1 MNLTP
6 YLIRGL
12 ATGGQFALVAIGYT
26 MVYGILKLINFAHG
40 DLFMLSGIMMIYLAA
55 SFPTMPMWVT
65 ILIMIALTVF
75 VGFAIEK
82 CAYSPLRTA
91 PRMSVMISAI
101 GVSYLLQNLVCYV
114 TGGLAK
120 QFPDI
125 PLISQSVRVFGVK
138 DKLAV
143 FISPLVAVVLM
154 VVLVLIINHTK
165 FGMSMRAV
173 SKDFETAQL
182 TIVPRGQAGGMTIF
196 LPEEDRSYRSK
207 AYMTQQ
213 IVSLLGGRAAEELI
227 LGDIS
232 TGASSDIQ
240 RATAIARK
248 MVGTYGMSE
257 KLGNVAFDAGT
268 DEVFIG
274 KSMGHTRPYSEKTA
288 AEMDEEIRAIIDSA
302 YDQCRRI
309 LTANREQLVAVAEY
323 LLVHETMDAETF
335 ESYFA
340 GEKTSEEH

>member
-101 GVSYLLQNLVCYV
+101 GVSYLLQNLVCYI

-125 PLISQSVRVFGVK
+125 PLISQSVKILGVK

-143 FISPLVAVVLM
+143 FVSPLVAVVLM

-182 TIVPRGQAGGMTIF
+182 MGVKINRVISMTFIIGSF
-196 LPEEDRSYRSK
+196 L
-207 AYMTQQ
+207 AA
-213 IVSLLGGRAAEELI
+213 VGALL
-227 LGDIS
+227 
-232 TGASSDIQ
+232 
-240 RATAIARK
+240 
-248 MVGTYGMSE
+248 
-257 KLGNVAFDAGT
+257 
-268 DEVFIG
+268 
-274 KSMGHTRPYSEKTA
+274 
-288 AEMDEEIRAIIDSA
+288 
-302 YDQCRRI
+302 
-309 LTANREQLVAVAEY
+309 
-323 LLVHETMDAETF
+323 
-335 ESYFA
+335 YFA
-340 GEKTSEEH
+340 KNTGINHMAGSTPGIKAFIAAVVGGIGSVPGAVVGALLIGVVESLAKAFGLADFSDVISFALLIIILVIKPTGLFGEKTTEKV

>member
-55 SFPTMPMWVT
+55 SFPTIPMWVT

-154 VVLVLIINHTK
+154 VILVLIINHTK

-182 TIVPRGQAGGMTIF
+182 MGVKINRVISMTFIIRSF
-196 LPEEDRSYRSK
+196 L
-207 AYMTQQ
+207 AA
-213 IVSLLGGRAAEELI
+213 VGALL
-227 LGDIS
+227 
-232 TGASSDIQ
+232 
-240 RATAIARK
+240 
-248 MVGTYGMSE
+248 
-257 KLGNVAFDAGT
+257 
-268 DEVFIG
+268 
-274 KSMGHTRPYSEKTA
+274 
-288 AEMDEEIRAIIDSA
+288 
-302 YDQCRRI
+302 
-309 LTANREQLVAVAEY
+309 
-323 LLVHETMDAETF
+323 
-335 ESYFA
+335 YFA
-340 GEKTSEEH
+340 KNTGINHMAGSTPGIKAFIAAVVGGIGSVPGAVVGALLIGVVESLAKAFGLADFSDVISFALLIIILVIKPTGLFGEKTTEKV

>member
-55 SFPTMPMWVT
+55 SFPTMPLWVT

-101 GVSYLLQNLVCYV
+101 GVSYLLQNLVCYI

-154 VVLVLIINHTK
+154 VILVLIINHTK

-182 TIVPRGQAGGMTIF
+182 MGVKINRVISMTFIIGSFLAAVGALLYFAKNTGINHMAGSTPGIKAFIAAVVGGIGSVPGAVVGALIIGVVES
-196 LPEEDRSYRSK
+196 LAK
-207 AYMTQQ
+207 AFGLADFSD
-213 IVSLLGGRAAEELI
+213 V
-227 LGDIS
+227 IS
-232 TGASSDIQ
+232 FA
-240 RATAIARK
+240 
-248 MVGTYGMSE
+248 
-257 KLGNVAFDAGT
+257 
-268 DEVFIG
+268 
-274 KSMGHTRPYSEKTA
+274 
-288 AEMDEEIRAIIDSA
+288 
-302 YDQCRRI
+302 
-309 LTANREQLVAVAEY
+309 
-323 LLVHETMDAETF
+323 LLVIILVIKPTGLF
-335 ESYFA
+335 
-340 GEKTSEEH
+340 GEKTTEKV

>member
-6 YLIRGL
+6 YLIRGF

-154 VVLVLIINHTK
+154 VILVLIINHTK

-182 TIVPRGQAGGMTIF
+182 MGVKINRVISMTFIIGSF
-196 LPEEDRSYRSK
+196 L
-207 AYMTQQ
+207 AA
-213 IVSLLGGRAAEELI
+213 VGALL
-227 LGDIS
+227 
-232 TGASSDIQ
+232 
-240 RATAIARK
+240 
-248 MVGTYGMSE
+248 
-257 KLGNVAFDAGT
+257 
-268 DEVFIG
+268 
-274 KSMGHTRPYSEKTA
+274 
-288 AEMDEEIRAIIDSA
+288 
-302 YDQCRRI
+302 
-309 LTANREQLVAVAEY
+309 
-323 LLVHETMDAETF
+323 
-335 ESYFA
+335 YFA
-340 GEKTSEEH
+340 KNTGINHMAGSTPGIKAFIAAVVGGIGSVPGAVVGALLIGVVESLAKAFGLADFSDVISFALLIIILVIKPTGLFGEKTTEKV

>member
-154 VVLVLIINHTK
+154 VILVLIINHTK

-182 TIVPRGQAGGMTIF
+182 MGVKINRVISMTFIIGSF
-196 LPEEDRSYRSK
+196 L
-207 AYMTQQ
+207 AA
-213 IVSLLGGRAAEELI
+213 VGALL
-227 LGDIS
+227 
-232 TGASSDIQ
+232 
-240 RATAIARK
+240 
-248 MVGTYGMSE
+248 
-257 KLGNVAFDAGT
+257 
-268 DEVFIG
+268 
-274 KSMGHTRPYSEKTA
+274 
-288 AEMDEEIRAIIDSA
+288 
-302 YDQCRRI
+302 
-309 LTANREQLVAVAEY
+309 
-323 LLVHETMDAETF
+323 
-335 ESYFA
+335 YFA
-340 GEKTSEEH
+340 KNTGINHMAGSTPGIKAFIAAVVGGIGSVPGAVVGALLIGVVESLAKAFGLADFSDVISFALLIIILVI

>member
-101 GVSYLLQNLVCYV
+101 GVSYLLQNLVCYI

-120 QFPDI
+120 QFPEI
-125 PLISQSVRVFGVK
+125 PLISQSVKIFGVK

-182 TIVPRGQAGGMTIF
+182 MGVKINRVISMTFIIGSF
-196 LPEEDRSYRSK
+196 L
-207 AYMTQQ
+207 AA
-213 IVSLLGGRAAEELI
+213 VGALL
-227 LGDIS
+227 
-232 TGASSDIQ
+232 
-240 RATAIARK
+240 
-248 MVGTYGMSE
+248 
-257 KLGNVAFDAGT
+257 
-268 DEVFIG
+268 
-274 KSMGHTRPYSEKTA
+274 
-288 AEMDEEIRAIIDSA
+288 
-302 YDQCRRI
+302 
-309 LTANREQLVAVAEY
+309 
-323 LLVHETMDAETF
+323 
-335 ESYFA
+335 YFA
-340 GEKTSEEH
+340 KNTGINHMAGSTPGIKAFIAAVVGGIGSVPGAVVGALIIGVVESLAKAFGLADFSDVISFALLIVILVIKPTGLFGEKTTEKV

>member
-26 MVYGILKLINFAHG
+26 MVYGVLKLINFAHG

-125 PLISQSVRVFGVK
+125 PLISQSIRVFGVK

-143 FISPLVAVVLM
+143 FISPLVAAVLM
-154 VVLVLIINHTK
+154 VILVLIINHTK

-182 TIVPRGQAGGMTIF
+182 MGVKINRVISMTFIIGSF
-196 LPEEDRSYRSK
+196 L
-207 AYMTQQ
+207 AA
-213 IVSLLGGRAAEELI
+213 VGALL
-227 LGDIS
+227 
-232 TGASSDIQ
+232 
-240 RATAIARK
+240 
-248 MVGTYGMSE
+248 
-257 KLGNVAFDAGT
+257 
-268 DEVFIG
+268 
-274 KSMGHTRPYSEKTA
+274 
-288 AEMDEEIRAIIDSA
+288 
-302 YDQCRRI
+302 
-309 LTANREQLVAVAEY
+309 
-323 LLVHETMDAETF
+323 
-335 ESYFA
+335 YFA
-340 GEKTSEEH
+340 KNTGINHMAGSTPGIKAFIAAVVGGIGSVPGAVVGALLIGVVESLAKAFGLADFSDVISFALLIIILVIKPTGLFGEKTTEKV

>member
-125 PLISQSVRVFGVK
+125 PLISQSIRVFGVK

-154 VVLVLIINHTK
+154 VILVLIINHTK

-182 TIVPRGQAGGMTIF
+182 MGVKINRVISMTFIIGSF
-196 LPEEDRSYRSK
+196 L
-207 AYMTQQ
+207 AA
-213 IVSLLGGRAAEELI
+213 VGALL
-227 LGDIS
+227 
-232 TGASSDIQ
+232 
-240 RATAIARK
+240 
-248 MVGTYGMSE
+248 
-257 KLGNVAFDAGT
+257 
-268 DEVFIG
+268 
-274 KSMGHTRPYSEKTA
+274 
-288 AEMDEEIRAIIDSA
+288 
-302 YDQCRRI
+302 
-309 LTANREQLVAVAEY
+309 
-323 LLVHETMDAETF
+323 
-335 ESYFA
+335 YFA
-340 GEKTSEEH
+340 KNTGINHMAGSTPGIKAFIAAVVGGIGSVPGAVVGALPIGVVESLAKAFGLADFSDVISFALLIIILVIKPTGLFGEKTTEKV

>member
-1 MNLTP
+1 MNLIP

-101 GVSYLLQNLVCYV
+101 GVSYLLQNLVCYI

-120 QFPDI
+120 QFPEI

-182 TIVPRGQAGGMTIF
+182 MGVKINRVISMTFIIGSF
-196 LPEEDRSYRSK
+196 L
-207 AYMTQQ
+207 AA
-213 IVSLLGGRAAEELI
+213 VGALL
-227 LGDIS
+227 
-232 TGASSDIQ
+232 
-240 RATAIARK
+240 
-248 MVGTYGMSE
+248 
-257 KLGNVAFDAGT
+257 
-268 DEVFIG
+268 
-274 KSMGHTRPYSEKTA
+274 
-288 AEMDEEIRAIIDSA
+288 
-302 YDQCRRI
+302 
-309 LTANREQLVAVAEY
+309 
-323 LLVHETMDAETF
+323 
-335 ESYFA
+335 YFA
-340 GEKTSEEH
+340 KNTGINHMAGSTPGIKAFIAAVVGGIGSVPGAVVGALLIGVVESLAKAFGLADFSDVISFALLIVILVIKPTGLFGEKTTEKV

>member
-1 MNLTP
+1 MNLPP

-154 VVLVLIINHTK
+154 VILVLIINHTK

-182 TIVPRGQAGGMTIF
+182 MGVKINRVISMTFIIGSF
-196 LPEEDRSYRSK
+196 L
-207 AYMTQQ
+207 AA
-213 IVSLLGGRAAEELI
+213 VGALL
-227 LGDIS
+227 
-232 TGASSDIQ
+232 
-240 RATAIARK
+240 
-248 MVGTYGMSE
+248 
-257 KLGNVAFDAGT
+257 
-268 DEVFIG
+268 
-274 KSMGHTRPYSEKTA
+274 
-288 AEMDEEIRAIIDSA
+288 
-302 YDQCRRI
+302 
-309 LTANREQLVAVAEY
+309 
-323 LLVHETMDAETF
+323 
-335 ESYFA
+335 YFA
-340 GEKTSEEH
+340 KNTGINHMAGSTPGIKAFIAAVVGGIGSVPGAVVGALLIGVVESLAKAFGLADFSDVISFALLIIILVIKPTGLFGEKTTEKV

>member
-101 GVSYLLQNLVCYV
+101 GVSYLLQNLLCYV

-125 PLISQSVRVFGVK
+125 PLISQSIRVFGVK

-143 FISPLVAVVLM
+143 FISPLAAVVLM
-154 VVLVLIINHTK
+154 VILVLIINHTK

-182 TIVPRGQAGGMTIF
+182 MGVKINRVISMTFIIGSF
-196 LPEEDRSYRSK
+196 L
-207 AYMTQQ
+207 AA
-213 IVSLLGGRAAEELI
+213 VGALL
-227 LGDIS
+227 
-232 TGASSDIQ
+232 
-240 RATAIARK
+240 
-248 MVGTYGMSE
+248 
-257 KLGNVAFDAGT
+257 
-268 DEVFIG
+268 
-274 KSMGHTRPYSEKTA
+274 
-288 AEMDEEIRAIIDSA
+288 
-302 YDQCRRI
+302 
-309 LTANREQLVAVAEY
+309 
-323 LLVHETMDAETF
+323 
-335 ESYFA
+335 YFA
-340 GEKTSEEH
+340 KNTGINHMAGSTPGIKAFIAAVVGGIGSVPGAVVGALLIGVVESLAKAFGLADFSDVISFALLIIILVIKPTGLFGEKTTEKV

>member
-182 TIVPRGQAGGMTIF
+182 MGVKINRVISMTFIIGSF
-196 LPEEDRSYRSK
+196 L
-207 AYMTQQ
+207 AA
-213 IVSLLGGRAAEELI
+213 VGALL
-227 LGDIS
+227 
-232 TGASSDIQ
+232 
-240 RATAIARK
+240 
-248 MVGTYGMSE
+248 
-257 KLGNVAFDAGT
+257 
-268 DEVFIG
+268 
-274 KSMGHTRPYSEKTA
+274 
-288 AEMDEEIRAIIDSA
+288 
-302 YDQCRRI
+302 
-309 LTANREQLVAVAEY
+309 
-323 LLVHETMDAETF
+323 
-335 ESYFA
+335 YFA
-340 GEKTSEEH
+340 KNTGINHMAGSTPGIKAFIAAVVGGIGSVPGAVVGALLIGVVESLAKAFGLADFSDVISFALLIIILVIKPTGLFGEKTTEKV

>member
-55 SFPTMPMWVT
+55 AFPTMPMWVT
-65 ILIMIALTVF
+65 ILLMIALTVF

-101 GVSYLLQNLVCYV
+101 GVSYLLQNLVCYI

-120 QFPDI
+120 QFPEI

-143 FISPLVAVVLM
+143 FISPLAAVILM

-182 TIVPRGQAGGMTIF
+182 RGVKINRVISMTFIIGSF
-196 LPEEDRSYRSK
+196 L
-207 AYMTQQ
+207 AA
-213 IVSLLGGRAAEELI
+213 VGALL
-227 LGDIS
+227 
-232 TGASSDIQ
+232 
-240 RATAIARK
+240 
-248 MVGTYGMSE
+248 
-257 KLGNVAFDAGT
+257 
-268 DEVFIG
+268 
-274 KSMGHTRPYSEKTA
+274 
-288 AEMDEEIRAIIDSA
+288 
-302 YDQCRRI
+302 
-309 LTANREQLVAVAEY
+309 
-323 LLVHETMDAETF
+323 
-335 ESYFA
+335 YFA
-340 GEKTSEEH
+340 KNTGINHMAGSTPGIKAFIAAVVGGIGSVPGAVVGALLIGVVESLAKAFGLADFSDVISFALLIIILVIKPTGLFGEKTTEKV

>member
-125 PLISQSVRVFGVK
+125 PLISQSIRVFGVK

-154 VVLVLIINHTK
+154 VILVLIINHTK

-182 TIVPRGQAGGMTIF
+182 MGVKINRVISMTFIIGSFLAGVG
-196 LPEEDRSYRSK
+196 
-207 AYMTQQ
+207 A
-213 IVSLLGGRAAEELI
+213 LL
-227 LGDIS
+227 
-232 TGASSDIQ
+232 
-240 RATAIARK
+240 
-248 MVGTYGMSE
+248 
-257 KLGNVAFDAGT
+257 
-268 DEVFIG
+268 
-274 KSMGHTRPYSEKTA
+274 
-288 AEMDEEIRAIIDSA
+288 
-302 YDQCRRI
+302 
-309 LTANREQLVAVAEY
+309 
-323 LLVHETMDAETF
+323 
-335 ESYFA
+335 YFA
-340 GEKTSEEH
+340 KNTGINHMAGSTPGIKAFIAAVVGGIGSVPGAVVGALLIGVVESLAKAFGLADFSDVISFALLIIILVIKPTGLFGEKTTEKV

>member
-40 DLFMLSGIMMIYLAA
+40 DVFMVSGIMMIYLAA

-101 GVSYLLQNLVCYV
+101 GVSYLLQNLVCYI

-120 QFPDI
+120 QFPEI

-182 TIVPRGQAGGMTIF
+182 MGVKINRVISMTFIIGSF
-196 LPEEDRSYRSK
+196 L
-207 AYMTQQ
+207 AA
-213 IVSLLGGRAAEELI
+213 VGALL
-227 LGDIS
+227 
-232 TGASSDIQ
+232 
-240 RATAIARK
+240 
-248 MVGTYGMSE
+248 
-257 KLGNVAFDAGT
+257 
-268 DEVFIG
+268 
-274 KSMGHTRPYSEKTA
+274 
-288 AEMDEEIRAIIDSA
+288 
-302 YDQCRRI
+302 
-309 LTANREQLVAVAEY
+309 
-323 LLVHETMDAETF
+323 
-335 ESYFA
+335 YFA
-340 GEKTSEEH
+340 KNTGINHMAGSTPGIKAFIAAVVGGIGSVPGAVVGALLIGVVESLAKAFGLADFSDVISFALLIVILVIKPTGLFGEKTTEKV

>member
-55 SFPTMPMWVT
+55 SFPTMPIWVT

-125 PLISQSVRVFGVK
+125 PLISQSIRVFGVK

-154 VVLVLIINHTK
+154 VILVLIINHTK

-182 TIVPRGQAGGMTIF
+182 MGVKINRVISMTFIIGSF
-196 LPEEDRSYRSK
+196 L
-207 AYMTQQ
+207 AA
-213 IVSLLGGRAAEELI
+213 VGALL
-227 LGDIS
+227 
-232 TGASSDIQ
+232 
-240 RATAIARK
+240 
-248 MVGTYGMSE
+248 
-257 KLGNVAFDAGT
+257 
-268 DEVFIG
+268 
-274 KSMGHTRPYSEKTA
+274 
-288 AEMDEEIRAIIDSA
+288 
-302 YDQCRRI
+302 
-309 LTANREQLVAVAEY
+309 
-323 LLVHETMDAETF
+323 
-335 ESYFA
+335 YFA
-340 GEKTSEEH
+340 KNTGINHMAGSTPGIKAFIAAVVGGIGSVPGAVVGALLIGVVESLAKAFGLADFSDVISFALLIIILVIKPTGLFGEKTTEKV

>member
-55 SFPTMPMWVT
+55 SFPTMPLWVT
-65 ILIMIALTVF
+65 ILIMIALTMF

-101 GVSYLLQNLVCYV
+101 GVSYLLQNLVCYI

-125 PLISQSVRVFGVK
+125 PLISQSVKILGVK

-143 FISPLVAVVLM
+143 FVSPLVAVVLM

-182 TIVPRGQAGGMTIF
+182 MGVKINRVISMTFIIGSF
-196 LPEEDRSYRSK
+196 L
-207 AYMTQQ
+207 AA
-213 IVSLLGGRAAEELI
+213 VGALL
-227 LGDIS
+227 
-232 TGASSDIQ
+232 
-240 RATAIARK
+240 
-248 MVGTYGMSE
+248 
-257 KLGNVAFDAGT
+257 
-268 DEVFIG
+268 
-274 KSMGHTRPYSEKTA
+274 
-288 AEMDEEIRAIIDSA
+288 
-302 YDQCRRI
+302 
-309 LTANREQLVAVAEY
+309 
-323 LLVHETMDAETF
+323 
-335 ESYFA
+335 YFA
-340 GEKTSEEH
+340 KNTGINHMAGSTPGIKAFIAAVVGGIGSVPGAVVGALLIGVVESLAKAFGLADFSDVISFALLIIILVIKPTGLFGEKTTEKV

>member
-125 PLISQSVRVFGVK
+125 PLISQSIRVFGVK

-154 VVLVLIINHTK
+154 VILVLIINHTK

-182 TIVPRGQAGGMTIF
+182 MGVKINRVISMTFIIGSF
-196 LPEEDRSYRSK
+196 L
-207 AYMTQQ
+207 AA
-213 IVSLLGGRAAEELI
+213 VGALL
-227 LGDIS
+227 
-232 TGASSDIQ
+232 
-240 RATAIARK
+240 
-248 MVGTYGMSE
+248 
-257 KLGNVAFDAGT
+257 
-268 DEVFIG
+268 
-274 KSMGHTRPYSEKTA
+274 
-288 AEMDEEIRAIIDSA
+288 
-302 YDQCRRI
+302 
-309 LTANREQLVAVAEY
+309 
-323 LLVHETMDAETF
+323 
-335 ESYFA
+335 YFA
-340 GEKTSEEH
+340 KNTGINHMAGSTPGIKAFIAAVVGGIGSVPGAVVGALLIGMVESLAKAFGLADFSDVISFALLIIILVIKPTGLFGEKTTEKV

>member
-40 DLFMLSGIMMIYLAA
+40 DVFMLSGILMIYLAA

-154 VVLVLIINHTK
+154 VILVLIINHTK

-182 TIVPRGQAGGMTIF
+182 MGVKINRVISMTFIIGSF
-196 LPEEDRSYRSK
+196 L
-207 AYMTQQ
+207 AA
-213 IVSLLGGRAAEELI
+213 VGALL
-227 LGDIS
+227 
-232 TGASSDIQ
+232 
-240 RATAIARK
+240 
-248 MVGTYGMSE
+248 
-257 KLGNVAFDAGT
+257 
-268 DEVFIG
+268 
-274 KSMGHTRPYSEKTA
+274 
-288 AEMDEEIRAIIDSA
+288 
-302 YDQCRRI
+302 
-309 LTANREQLVAVAEY
+309 
-323 LLVHETMDAETF
+323 
-335 ESYFA
+335 YFA
-340 GEKTSEEH
+340 KNTGINHMAGSTPGIKAFIAAVVGGIGSVPGAVVGALLIGVVESLAKAFGLADFSDVISFALLIIILVIKPTGLFGEKTTEKV

>member
-55 SFPTMPMWVT
+55 AFPTMPMWVT
-65 ILIMIALTVF
+65 ILLMIALTVF

-101 GVSYLLQNLVCYV
+101 GVSYLLQNLVCYI

-120 QFPDI
+120 QFPEI

-143 FISPLVAVVLM
+143 FISPLVAVILM

-182 TIVPRGQAGGMTIF
+182 MGVKINRVISMTFIIGSFLAAVGALLYFAKNTGINHMAGSTPGIKAFIAAVVGGIGSVPRAGVGREPHGVVES
-196 LPEEDRSYRSK
+196 LAK
-207 AYMTQQ
+207 AFGLADFSDV
-213 IVSLLGGRAAEELI
+213 ISFALLIII
-227 LGDIS
+227 LVIKP
-232 TGASSDIQ
+232 TG
-240 RATAIARK
+240 
-248 MVGTYGMSE
+248 
-257 KLGNVAFDAGT
+257 LF
-268 DEVFIG
+268 
-274 KSMGHTRPYSEKTA
+274 
-288 AEMDEEIRAIIDSA
+288 
-302 YDQCRRI
+302 
-309 LTANREQLVAVAEY
+309 
-323 LLVHETMDAETF
+323 
-335 ESYFA
+335 
-340 GEKTSEEH
+340 GEKTTEKV

>member
-55 SFPTMPMWVT
+55 SFPTLPLWVT

-101 GVSYLLQNLVCYV
+101 GVSYLLQNLVCYI

-125 PLISQSVRVFGVK
+125 PLISQSVKILGVK

-143 FISPLVAVVLM
+143 FVSPLVAVVLM

-182 TIVPRGQAGGMTIF
+182 MGVKINRVISMTFIIGSFLAAVGALLYFAKNTGINHMAGSTPGIKAFIAAVVGGIGSVPGAVVGALIIGVVES
-196 LPEEDRSYRSK
+196 LAK
-207 AYMTQQ
+207 AFGLADFSDV
-213 IVSLLGGRAAEELI
+213 ISFALLI
-227 LGDIS
+227 LILVIKP
-232 TGASSDIQ
+232 TG
-240 RATAIARK
+240 
-248 MVGTYGMSE
+248 
-257 KLGNVAFDAGT
+257 LF
-268 DEVFIG
+268 
-274 KSMGHTRPYSEKTA
+274 
-288 AEMDEEIRAIIDSA
+288 
-302 YDQCRRI
+302 
-309 LTANREQLVAVAEY
+309 
-323 LLVHETMDAETF
+323 
-335 ESYFA
+335 
-340 GEKTSEEH
+340 GEKTTEKV